1 LAEGFDFASLG
12 TCDSAKRRKEIRMA
26 IQRTH
31 PGGDHQ
37 VTYQTV
43 ELRRGRHSSPEQGAC
58 VVELASMLAGEP
70 FSDHP
75 KTVCPVIAAYMR
87 ALNDGLGDLERQELY
102 GYAAA
107 IVRTRASRRLRR
119 ARARACARW
128 SAELG
133 AISPFRART
142 LGLWGSSRAL
152 GSLCAN
158 ASLTVKSN
166 DSLPLALADALIE
179 MGGSRKPAQPVE
191 DRTLSTVA

>member
-1 LAEGFDFASLG
+1 MKLAEA
-12 TCDSAKRRKEIRMA
+12 RRKGIRMA
-26 IQRTH
+26 NQITNP
-31 PGGDHQ
+31 PGGESQ
-37 VTYQTV
+37 VTHQTV

-75 KTVCPVIAAYMR
+75 RSVCPVIAAYMR
-87 ALNDGLGDLERQELY
+87 ALNDGLGDAERQELY
-102 GYAAA
+102 AYAAE
-107 IVRTRASRRLRR
+107 IVGTRGSRRLRR

-128 SAELG
+128 SSQLG

-158 ASLTVKSN
+158 AALSSKAGE
-166 DSLPLALADALIE
+166 SLPLSLADGLIQ
-179 MGGSRKPAQPVE
+179 MGDSARARRPVE
-191 DRTLSTVA
+191 DRTLSTAI

>member
-1 LAEGFDFASLG
+1 
-12 TCDSAKRRKEIRMA
+12 MA
-26 IQRTH
+26 IERTQ
-31 PGGDHQ
+31 PTGGEHQ
-37 VTYQTV
+37 VTHQTV

-58 VVELASMLAGEP
+58 VVELASMLAAEP

-75 KTVCPVIAAYMR
+75 KSVCPVIAAYMR

-107 IVRTRASRRLRR
+107 IVGSRGSRRVRR
-119 ARARACARW
+119 TRARACARW

-158 ASLTVKSN
+158 AALTAKSGGA
-166 DSLPLALADALIE
+166 LPFALADGLVE
-179 MGGSRKPAQPVE
+179 MGSGSSQPARPVE
-191 DRTLSTVA
+191 DRTLSAIA

>member
-1 LAEGFDFASLG
+1 
-12 TCDSAKRRKEIRMA
+12 MA
-26 IQRTH
+26 IERTQ
-31 PGGDHQ
+31 PTGAAGQ

-75 KTVCPVIAAYMR
+75 KSVCPVIAAYMR

-107 IVRTRASRRLRR
+107 IVATRGSRRVRR

-128 SAELG
+128 SAQLG

-158 ASLTVKSN
+158 AALTAKAN
-166 DSLPLALADALIE
+166 DSLPFALADGLIE
-179 MGGSRKPAQPVE
+179 LGNGGQPARPVE
-191 DRTLSTVA
+191 DRTLSAVA

>member
-1 LAEGFDFASLG
+1 MASH
-12 TCDSAKRRKEIRMA
+12 
-26 IQRTH
+26 RTQ
-31 PGGDHQ
+31 PTGGESQ

-43 ELRRGRHSSPEQGAC
+43 ELRRGRHSSPDQGAC

-75 KTVCPVIAAYMR
+75 RSVCPVIAAYMR
-87 ALNDGLGDLERQELY
+87 ALNDGLGDLDRQDLY

-107 IVRTRASRRLRR
+107 IVGTRGSRRLRR

-128 SAELG
+128 SSQLG
-133 AISPFRART
+133 AISPFRAKT

-158 ASLTVKSN
+158 AALSSKAS
-166 DSLPLALADALIE
+166 DSLPLALADGLIGIGNGGKAARQVEEPALRRAI
-179 MGGSRKPAQPVE
+179 V
-191 DRTLSTVA
+191 